1 MSDIKERTSP
11 APSDNPLLRHRATKL
26 DRVLG
31 SNNKNLAY
39 LRLAALKHAKD
50 MPSTKLPR
58 MSRWVQ
64 MGPLAIPHGETYA
77 DPPTEVMVTGR
88 VTSIVVDPT
97 DYNIIYVGTALGG
110 VWKTTNGGKEWAPQS
125 DYEISSAIGALVLD
139 PSNHNV
145 VYAGTGEGNNILHER
160 YDRFNDKSYYGYGV
174 LKSVNGGQS
183 WTLYGEAIFGGARF
197 FRLAIP
203 RSKPNLIFAATSIG
217 LYRSMD
223 EGTTWTKMTGN
234 LPVATDDELL
244 SAQQMSVSILKIT
257 R

>member
-1 MSDIKERTSP
+1 
-11 APSDNPLLRHRATKL
+11 
-26 DRVLG
+26 
-31 SNNKNLAY
+31 
-39 LRLAALKHAKD
+39 
-50 MPSTKLPR
+50 
-58 MSRWVQ
+58 

-197 FRLAIP
+197 SPRYSSIQTKSNFR
-203 RSKPNLIFAATSIG
+203 SHFH
-217 LYRSMD
+217 
-223 EGTTWTKMTGN
+223 W
-234 LPVATDDELL
+234 
-244 SAQQMSVSILKIT
+244 SVSKYGRRHNLDENDWKSPCCNG
-257 R
+257 